1 MDRYMYI
8 QITVSGND
16 PVGGL
21 EPTLAILFPTVSSLI
36 ILTAKYMV
44 LTCTA
49 REKNIQ
55 RPRDTTLNIM
65 YRNIFIF
72 INMMYGYKNRQI
84 ISIAIF
90 FDILLKTFPYSIL
103 FLLLFFG
110 LFEFCRFLFCFKKI
124 IYA

>member
-1 MDRYMYI
+1 MYI

-21 EPTLAILFPTVSSLI
+21 EPTLAIPFPTVSSLI
-36 ILTAKYMV
+36 ILTAKYIV

-103 FLLLFFG
+103 FLLFFFFLLIWFFG
-110 LFEFCRFLFCFKKI
+110 LFEFCRFLFCFLK
-124 IYA
+124 